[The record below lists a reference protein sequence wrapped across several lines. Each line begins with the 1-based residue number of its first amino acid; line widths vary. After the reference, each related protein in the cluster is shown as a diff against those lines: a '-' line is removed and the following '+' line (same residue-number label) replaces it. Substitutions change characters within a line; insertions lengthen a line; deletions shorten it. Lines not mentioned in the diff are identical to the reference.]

1 MQPSLR
7 LLYRLY
13 YGKARRIVRAV
24 LRRFLQQR
32 RRVFLGP
39 LRGWVC
45 EGNLENV
52 LGIYELH
59 VQQVFH
65 TTLMQGDV
73 VYDVGGHHGYQS
85 LLASKLVGDTG
96 QVYVFEPLP
105 ENRDAIARVVS
116 ANGCRNCSVVGAAV
130 SDRVGRTPLFLG
142 INDTQ
147 PSLLTEQ
154 GLSVIVETTTLD
166 GFASGHR
173 RPTLVKIDVEGAE
186 HLVLLGARHLLETDP
201 PITWVIELHT
211 SAIREPVR
219 RIFDYHRYHVEDL
232 PPVIPR
238 PSSGIRHIIA
248 RRTGLGRH

>member
-73 VYDVGGHHGYQS
+73 VYDVGGADNVIYRIDP
-85 LLASKLVGDTG
+85 KTDTLVATLDI
-96 QVYVFEPLP
+96 VDPCFP
-105 ENRDAIARVVS
+105 
-116 ANGCRNCSVVGAAV
+116 NGLSINPSTNQAVVGCSSRGDSFSAP
-130 SDRVGRTPLFLG
+130 G
-142 INDTQ
+142 
-147 PSLLTEQ
+147 
-154 GLSVIVETTTLD
+154 SV
-166 GFASGHR
+166 
-173 RPTLVKIDVEGAE
+173 
-186 HLVLLGARHLLETDP
+186 
-201 PITWVIELHT
+201 
-211 SAIREPVR
+211 
-219 RIFDYHRYHVEDL
+219 
-232 PPVIPR
+232 
-238 PSSGIRHIIA
+238 
-248 RRTGLGRH
+248 